1 MSERLDFITV
11 KLSTEDVTLGWET
24 RRALLANLALGQ
36 QDVGRAIRA
45 AFDDVGASRP
55 VTLEPDEKTYL
66 LKLLE
71 QWSLDTVGGYDAMDA
86 ELFTL
91 RNALI
96 DDLHDAGKRQAS
108 Q

>member
-1 MSERLDFITV
+1 MPDRIDFITV
-11 KLSTEDVTLGWET
+11 KLSTEEVTLGWET

-36 QDVGRAIRA
+36 QDVGRAIRK
-45 AFDDVGASRP
+45 AFDEVGGSRP
-55 VTLEPDEKTYL
+55 VTLTLDEKTYL

-71 QWSLDTVGGYDAMDA
+71 QWSLDTIGGYEALPD

-96 DDLHDAGKRQAS
+96 NDLHDASA
-108 Q
+108 